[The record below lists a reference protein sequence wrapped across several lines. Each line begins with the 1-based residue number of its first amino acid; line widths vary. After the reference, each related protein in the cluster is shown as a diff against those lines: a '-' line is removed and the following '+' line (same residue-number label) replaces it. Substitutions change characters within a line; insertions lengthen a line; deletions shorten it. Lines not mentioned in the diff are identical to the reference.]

1 MRSMLKDLII
11 IWQKSQW
18 IVWLLR
24 TLYRRH
30 TSKIT
35 MYYRGSFAGDV
46 GDHLIKFKRLK
57 NYFIK

>member
-1 MRSMLKDLII
+1 MRLMLKDLII

-18 IVWLLR
+18 TVWLLT
-24 TLYRRH
+24 TLYKRH

-35 MYYRGSFAGDV
+35 MNYRGSFAGDV
-46 GDHLIKFKRLK
+46 VDHLVRLKRLK

>member
-11 IWQKSQW
+11 IWQKSQL

-24 TLYRRH
+24 TLYKRH
-30 TSKIT
+30 TSKIA

-46 GDHLIKFKRLK
+46 GDHLVKLKRLK
-57 NYFIK
+57 NFFIK